1 MTSVL
6 APVISVHGLTKSFG
20 NVHAL
25 QGVDLEI
32 GRGETVGLI
41 GDNGA
46 GKSTLIK
53 ILSGFDRPS
62 SGEVFLDGQ
71 PVRFVSTVEARNA
84 GIETVY
90 QEQALADDVSI
101 ARNLFL
107 GKELTRGF
115 GPFRFLDDRRMNT
128 EARRMLDDL
137 RLRAPVSQ
145 DARYCSGGER
155 QGVAIARAVYFNAKL
170 VILDEPTNAL
180 GVVAV
185 ERVLQLVQELRA
197 RGIACL
203 FVSHNIDHVFRICD
217 RIIMFVH
224 GRKVLD
230 VPAEQSSVDEVLRM
244 LNDRSGQHLP
254 ATDEEP
260 VSVS

>member
-1 MTSVL
+1 MNTTSTT
-6 APVISVHGLTKSFG
+6 APAVISAQGVTKSFG

-25 QGVDLEI
+25 QGVDLELA
-32 GRGETVGLI
+32 RGEVLGLI

-53 ILSGFDRPS
+53 ILSGFERPT
-62 SGEVFLDGQ
+62 SGTISLDGE
-71 PVRFVSTVEARNA
+71 PVTLRSTADARNA

-90 QEQALADDVSI
+90 QEQALADDVTI
-101 ARNLFL
+101 VRNLFL
-107 GKELTRGF
+107 GKELRRGF
-115 GPFRFLDDRRMNT
+115 GPIKPLNDRRMAT

-137 RLRAPVSQ
+137 RLRVGVDQ
-145 DARYCSGGER
+145 EARYCSGGER

-185 ERVLQLVQELRA
+185 ERVLELVEELKS

-203 FVSHNIDHVFRICD
+203 FVSHNIDHVFRVCD
-217 RIIMFVH
+217 RIAMFVH
-224 GRKVLD
+224 GTKVLD
-230 VPAEQSSVDEVLRM
+230 SPTEQLTERAVLDM
-244 LNDRSGQHLP
+244 LNDRSGQRLR
-254 ATDEEP
+254 TDPSE
-260 VSVS
+260 